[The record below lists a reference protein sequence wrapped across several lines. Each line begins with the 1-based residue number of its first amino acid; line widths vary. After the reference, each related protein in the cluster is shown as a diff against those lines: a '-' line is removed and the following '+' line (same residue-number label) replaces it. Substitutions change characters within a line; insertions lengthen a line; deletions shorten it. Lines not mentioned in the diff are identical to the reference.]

1 MAAWEESAMF
11 ITWMMNASQG
21 SSIRTIDNS
30 SQERRAPHSATLQ
43 FMDAGV
49 ISKLA
54 QLTQTIRKIDRGL
67 AGDGQ

>member
-1 MAAWEESAMF
+1 MF

-30 SQERRAPHSATLQ
+30 SQERRAPHSATLRL
-43 FMDAGV
+43 MDAGV